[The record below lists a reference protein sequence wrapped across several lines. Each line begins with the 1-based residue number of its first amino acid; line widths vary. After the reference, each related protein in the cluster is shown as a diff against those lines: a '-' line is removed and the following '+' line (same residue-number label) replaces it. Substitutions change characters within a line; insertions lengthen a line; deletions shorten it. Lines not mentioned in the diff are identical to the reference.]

1 MKINLKRGAENLS
14 APRFKHLN
22 YDAGGKI
29 LAELGQNFAARILLT
44 NSIADYII

>member
-1 MKINLKRGAENLS
+1 MKINSKRGAERFS

-29 LAELGQNFAARILLT
+29 LAESGQNFAARILLT